1 MFTHRNNEKS
11 NERGALMI
19 EAIALLGLMTMMS
32 PMIVR
37 QTADRTSEMEEVAIA
52 GQMKEIKDALSNW
65 IEANYQEKAKELS
78 AASASDDS
86 FTVTATD
93 LAPYLPATYL
103 TDTGT
108 FKGNKLVDGFDVGVR
123 AQCTEARSN
132 ACTPSSTDDCSCGTR
147 TNGMI
152 TGLSADCTCSRYKMT
167 GVVLSKT
174 DDSTELDDR
183 RAARIASM
191 IGADGGYM
199 RTANMVNAIATNDT
213 AESEMKKILGS
224 QGIWEGDVTNY
235 FDAAASG
242 IDLTKGGRIA
252 ATTIYSSG
260 FSGDYLYRKK
270 VDGLP
275 GANSMFTDL
284 DMGGATNCEGDG
296 CHNINNAG
304 GLEVVG
310 GKILIRS
317 KNDEDDQSIGSGDSY
332 AKIALGLDDSHI
344 MSSNSIHLSITDNV
358 SNKDYAPHLSL
369 NQDRAQM
376 FIYGGAE
383 GSASIVD
390 LTPDQLTLQAGHYSH
405 GWASSLTMNK
415 DDTVL
420 SSGNISLDADETV
433 AVNGNTV
440 SVFTPQ
446 RFEVNAGYAAD
457 AGLSQI
463 YATPTNINITSK
475 LGASFGGFA
484 SNATQSS
491 LFARDASADGG
502 YGHSNVNV
510 TSDSILMDVN
520 KSAALNL
527 NRTGIY
533 ANFTNQSDT
542 RKPTSSFALNETN
555 FVVNLV
561 GNLTDSTIPLYKMHF
576 NQSGLTLHANSN
588 QQKIMFTL
596 VNTTNSTDPRVDNIV
611 NLVASRNGTGVSEFA
626 NRRGPALVVE
636 GSTGKRLIAL
646 YPQSGR
652 ISGSFFQPE
661 ALSLHNGEIDP
672 IIQGRAAITIE
683 ENGLTKANSAYLTNL
698 FINGSNSAQTA
709 DIAINMDADDKNI
722 RPYHTHDDDHNYY
735 AHFRVD
741 PAFISVMN
749 DIKVTSRGGARLSE
763 SLPNYILKGIYELS
777 NSYGS
782 GPWPCQAQT
791 ISDGEPLSGISKDS
805 NCTYRVPYY
814 SLKSLG
820 LSSGGWDF
828 NCGANGLTTHPIKA
842 GGGKCAGKDGDKEY
856 DTGDYVTFS
865 HYASTYTECPEG
877 TYCWAH
883 PFLGMV
889 PAPGRYV
896 FYDAIIKTNSGDNT
910 NTTEYLYAQDEGV
923 CPDGYQA
930 VITVT
935 PTVFEMGKVQFV
947 NSDKRPEN
955 AAVSYNPGWQNYANS
970 NIQSVTGLMQ
980 ASTKLGLI
988 VEPVEIKDGF
998 GQLAGWKIAM
1008 GTVTPESDSI
1018 NTDGYIWNAGGIP
1031 ANSWS
1036 AIAHTYC
1043 YFNPARF
1050 NMPNMRF
1057 MTLDAKG
1064 FSYDA
1069 SNGTSNVILTPMD
1082 NPLVGKDEMK

>member
-390 LTPDQLTLQAGHYSH
+390 LTPDQLTLQAGHYGH

-415 DDTVL
+415 DDTML
-420 SSGNISLDADETV
+420 SSGNITLDADETV

-446 RFEVNAGYAAD
+446 RFEVNAGYAAN

-555 FVVNLV
+555 FVVNIG
-561 GNLTDSTIPLYKMHF
+561 GNLTNTTIPLYQMNF
-576 NQSGLTLHANSN
+576 NKSGLTLHANSN

-611 NLVASRNGTGVSEFA
+611 NLVASKNGTGVSEFA

-636 GSTGKRLIAL
+636 GSTGKRLIAF

-709 DIAINMDADDKNI
+709 AIAINMSGENVVS
-722 RPYHTHDDDHNYY
+722 RPYHAHDDDHNYY

-782 GPWPCQAQT
+782 GPWPCRAQT
-791 ISDGEPLSGISKDS
+791 ISDGEALSGISKDS

-842 GGGKCAGKDGDKEY
+842 GGGKCAGKSGNTAY
-856 DTGDYVTFS
+856 ASGDYVTFS
-865 HYASTYTECPEG
+865 HYADTYEECPEG

-896 FYDAIIKTNSGDNT
+896 GYKTTAGN
-910 NTTEYLYAQDEGV
+910 ERLYAQDEGV

-930 VITVT
+930 VVTVT

-947 NSDKRPEN
+947 NSEKRPEN

-970 NIQSVTGLMQ
+970 DIQSVTGLMQ

-988 VEPVEIKDGF
+988 VEPLIIPESKS
-998 GQLAGWKIAM
+998 QLAGWKIAM
-1008 GTVTPESDSI
+1008 GTVTSVSDSI
-1018 NTDGYIWNAGGIP
+1018 NQDSYIWNAGGIP

-1057 MTLDAKG
+1057 MTLEDTGESNDA
-1064 FSYDA
+1064 A
-1069 SNGTSNVILTPMD
+1069 NGTSNVILTPMD